1 MAEIYSNAIRYRI
14 HSTVHYC
21 AENFMAET
29 VQHSTLQQIVMAH
42 KVQYLTTKPKLMTRT
57 VECLSAVQHLVAH
70 NAQNVS
76 LQKRLMFCL
85 RNVLLL
91 QDANDSL

>member
-1 MAEIYSNAIRYRI
+1 MA
-14 HSTVHYC
+14 
-21 AENFMAET
+21 
-29 VQHSTLQQIVMAH
+29 
-42 KVQYLTTKPKLMTRT
+42 RT

-76 LQKRLMFCL
+76 AQQRLMFCL

-91 QDANDSL
+91 QGADDSL